1 MSQAKTTKIPFQYME
16 FPSVNGLEMPFIQQ
30 VESVLSEDLQKSDVF
45 GCKINNCHTHA
56 GSKIHFND
64 FVEAEL
70 LFHNSNY
77 NRSFAKLT
85 CDWIRDC
92 LFEQIEKKKLHNLL
106 LIGYEK
112 YSELYLQ
119 ELNDLIREQLGM
131 KSGYCVYE
139 TVAETQQDGS
149 RINKNDL
156 RNFEKYNNG
165 QIMLKCVA
173 NTIDPENSIDVP
185 TDLNAFDIKHTL
197 CIFIVPIN
205 TTLSTMDKMV
215 AKFYQSVL
223 NNAKDGTELNNIMRE
238 HICLITL
245 QSDSAHDST
254 DTNDYWEFDSGNVD
268 WIVPRK
274 GRFEHLTDMHKVRNL
289 VAVPSK
295 WSLARNCQKC
305 YPKSIVEEEPMF
317 GVNRGSVVPMLR
329 IGTSKILTPIDTT
342 KKKESIENLLKVC
355 TLSDCLRYSHVSR
368 GENHYQYYLN
378 TDKFIKNNRDDV
390 ENYLDSIKGIIT
402 KQDDDIQVFDF
413 LVAPRHESNA
423 EWVHLVH
430 KRVFNGAARII
441 YFDVEKEYRSNLKAK
456 YSDLICGLTN
466 IRESNQ
472 KFLIRFHFVD
482 DTVQSGASFLRAKN
496 LITSLSSG
504 LENVN
509 IFESAFILVNRLS
522 LDTRKFYLEDVNKFF
537 YYVDVNISPMRS
549 YEDACTLCKLI
560 ADYHNIRNQCAT
572 NKMAEVCTRV
582 ISRHKLLSF
591 SNQQLSNGCN
601 SWSYQEKK
609 LVFFITHLLNERLS
623 NSLVLEEIEKPFPID
638 IERNSK
644 EIEELLFLYFNNGDS
659 IISKYTSF
667 SKIEI
672 LVWKV
677 AFIKAIS
684 RPFFMYHIRQR
695 QAAFAFCVK
704 MLNNLLDIEKSIDNC
719 VLVQAFVKALA
730 DFNANYLIRCEVLKK
745 LISYSIMG
753 DSYYEDIQS
762 YVPEQ
767 IVGFYIKRLFRTESL
782 LHYIKKDIVLSRD
795 TTKSLLLENILIN
808 NDETFFFDPK
818 SQIETIKL
826 DDFLVGNRLTV
837 KGLLYLENNAI
848 LKSGLSDNEAGNNLQ
863 KLQNSIKG
871 DDYLYFFSNLNDI
884 WKLNTG
890 KELKLASDIL
900 RRYDYLATTIK
911 QFSEEGHEKRK
922 DLSKLIDEL
931 FSSINEES
939 KSKLQTVAF
948 VYDNREPNP
957 LFQFF
962 TLSGNPAEGSEVLEK
977 CKFGNLKTSQAFF
990 YDKNLEEIRSKIEI
1004 ANQQNLDVFFI
1015 QDNLTTHDL
1024 NSHGDV
1030 PKTLIIRLGTNVVSG
1045 ESRNDTKMSD
1055 ESVYLQIWG
1064 FDKNN
1069 IKHWFSLKLLL
1080 TLRESFVQ
1088 LINNVNLQELIE
1100 ERKIDA
1106 QKVALAIKKA
1116 TTHAQCDKYY
1126 KLDFLHE
1133 NNSNAEQ
1140 FYKYYIEGD
1149 DKATKVL
1156 PILYD
1161 KYIQLLSDD
1170 FLASIY
1176 KKIIN
1181 NQDCFNKSP
1190 AELGVLAKK
1199 IDNVWFGY
1207 AKLNRKD
1214 YVEYI
1219 RDLFAPDM
1227 LLNKKINITLYR
1239 GNTIDNVEFNVSIKL
1254 NISEDNWDKCSILC
1268 WNGEI
1273 SSDLSLVVLFVLM
1286 IVNAAEHGSG
1296 DAIEIIIADDG
1307 ISFINKMRPSL
1318 TGSCKEIEKQIEK
1331 NYSIPPWVME
1341 KQHLTLWTL
1350 YHAKNMIEDGNGE
1363 CIAPKIEVFQDDE
1376 ELIYKIK
1383 IDIIRNI

>member
-1 MSQAKTTKIPFQYME
+1 MKTTRFPFQYMN
-16 FPSVNGLEMPFIQQ
+16 FPSKNGSEMPFIKQ
-30 VESVLSEDLQKSDVF
+30 VESVLGEDLQKSNIF

-70 LFHNSNY
+70 LFHNSYY

-85 CDWIRDC
+85 FDWIRSC
-92 LFEQIEKKKLHNLL
+92 YIEEQREKYKGILL
-106 LIGYEK
+106 VGYEK

-119 ELNDLIREQLGM
+119 ELNDLLKERLGV
-131 KSGYCVYE
+131 KCGYCVYE
-139 TVAETQQDGS
+139 TVAETQPDGS
-149 RINKNDL
+149 RKNKIEL
-156 RNFEKYNNG
+156 RNFQKYCNE
-165 QIMLKCVA
+165 QIILRCVA
-173 NTIDPENSIDVP
+173 NTVDQSVSTDGATELDV
-185 TDLNAFDIKHTL
+185 FDIKHTL

-215 AKFYQSVL
+215 AKFCQNVL
-223 NNAKDGTELNNIMRE
+223 LSGVEESEFDKIERE

-245 QSDSAHDST
+245 RNDSSGDSEN
-254 DTNDYWEFDSGNVD
+254 TNDYWEFNSSNND
-268 WIVPRK
+268 WLIPK
-274 GRFEHLTDMHKVRNL
+274 NGRFEHLTNNQKIRNL
-289 VAVPSK
+289 VAIPSV
-295 WSLARNCQKC
+295 WSQARKCKKC
-305 YPKSIVEEEPMF
+305 YPSSVVTEEPMF

-329 IGTSKILTPIDTT
+329 VGTTKILTPIDTA
-342 KKKESIENLLKVC
+342 KNEKSIENLLKVC
-355 TLSDCLRYSHVSR
+355 TLSDCLLYNHTSR

-378 TDKFIKNNRDDV
+378 TDKLIKSNRNNIETYLDTIKKDKVFNEADDV
-390 ENYLDSIKGIIT
+390 QI
-402 KQDDDIQVFDF
+402 FDF

-456 YSDLICGLTN
+456 YSDLICGLMN
-466 IRESNQ
+466 IKESNQ
-472 KFLIRFHFVD
+472 KFSIRFHFVD
-482 DTVQSGASFLRAKN
+482 DTIQSGANFLRAKN
-496 LITSLSSG
+496 LITSLSNGS
-504 LENVN
+504 ENVN
-509 IFESAFILVNRLS
+509 IFESAFILINRLS

-537 YYVDVNISPMRS
+537 YYIDVNISPMRS

-582 ISRHKLLSF
+582 ISRHSLLPF
-591 SNQQLSNGCN
+591 SNQQMSNVDTT
-601 SWSYQEKK
+601 WSSQEKK

-623 NSLVLEEIEKPFPID
+623 NNLVLEEIERPLSIET
-638 IERNSK
+638 ERNSV
-644 EIEELLFLYFNNGDS
+644 EIEGLLFLYFNNGDR

-667 SKIEI
+667 SGIETLI
-672 LVWKV
+672 WKV

-684 RPFFMYHIRQR
+684 RPFFIYHIRQR
-695 QAAFAFCVK
+695 QAAFAFCIK
-704 MLNNLLDIEKSIDNC
+704 TLNDLLITDKNIDNC
-719 VLVQAFVKALA
+719 VLVQTLVKALA
-730 DFNANYLIRCEVLKK
+730 DLNANYLIRCEVLKN
-745 LISYSIMG
+745 LISYSIAG
-753 DSYYEDIQS
+753 DTYSKDIQA
-762 YVPEQ
+762 YVTEQ
-767 IVGFYIKRLFRTESL
+767 TQKFYKKRLFRTESL
-782 LHYIKKDIVLSRD
+782 LHYIKKDVVLSRD
-795 TTKSLLLENILIN
+795 TTKSLLLEHILIN
-808 NDETFFFDPK
+808 NNETGFFYPERQIK
-818 SQIETIKL
+818 SINI
-826 DDFLVGNRLTV
+826 DDFLADNSLTV
-837 KGLLYLENNAI
+837 KGLLYLENNVI

-863 KLQNSIKG
+863 KLLKSIKG

-890 KELKLASDIL
+890 KALKLASDVLIK
-900 RRYDYLATTIK
+900 YDSLATAIK
-911 QFSEEGHEKRK
+911 QFSGEGHEKRK
-922 DLSKLIDEL
+922 DLSKLIDDL
-931 FSSINEES
+931 FYSINGDS
-939 KSKLQTVAF
+939 KSKLQTIAF
-948 VYDNREPNP
+948 VYDNQEPNP

-962 TLSGNPAEGSEVLEK
+962 TLSGNPADGTEILDK

-990 YDKNLEEIRSKIEI
+990 YDKNLEEIRSKLEV
-1004 ANQQNLDVFFI
+1004 ANRQNLDIFFME
-1015 QDNLTTHDL
+1015 DHLTTNDL
-1024 NSHGDV
+1024 NSLEEI
-1030 PKTLIIRLGTNVVSG
+1030 PKTLIVRFGTNKIL
-1045 ESRNDTKMSD
+1045 E

-1064 FDKNN
+1064 FDKKN

-1080 TLRESFVQ
+1080 TLRENFVQ
-1088 LINNVNLQELIE
+1088 LIDKVNLQELVE

-1140 FYKYYIEGD
+1140 FYKYYIEKD

-1181 NQDCFNKSP
+1181 NQDCFNKSL

-1199 IDNVWFGY
+1199 LDNVWFGN
-1207 AKLNRKD
+1207 AKPNCKD
-1214 YVEYI
+1214 DVEYI
-1219 RDLFAPDM
+1219 SDLFAPHM
-1227 LLNKKINITLYR
+1227 LANKKINITLYR
-1239 GNTIDNVEFNVSIKL
+1239 GNTIENVEFDVSIKL
-1254 NISEDNWDKCSILC
+1254 NIPKDDWDKCAILC

-1296 DAIEIIIADDG
+1296 DAIEIVIANDG
-1307 ISFINKMRPSL
+1307 ISFVNKMRPGL
-1318 TGSCKEIEKQIEK
+1318 TGTCKEIEKQIEK
-1331 NYSIPPWVME
+1331 NYSIPPWVMQD
-1341 KQHLTLWTL
+1341 QHLTLWTL
-1350 YHAKNMIEDGNGE
+1350 YHAKNIIVGGNDE
-1363 CIAPKIEVFQDDE
+1363 CITPKIEVVQNDE
-1376 ELIYKIK
+1376 YLIYKIK
-1383 IDIIRNI
+1383 INIVRNI

>member
-1 MSQAKTTKIPFQYME
+1 MSKIKTTRFPFQYMN
-16 FPSVNGLEMPFIQQ
+16 FPSKKGMEIPFIKQ
-30 VESVLSEDLQKSDVF
+30 VESVLGEDLQKSDVF
-45 GCKINNCHTHA
+45 GCRINNCHTHA

-70 LFHNSNY
+70 LFHNSYY

-85 CDWIRDC
+85 CDWIKSCYFDAQR
-92 LFEQIEKKKLHNLL
+92 ENYKNLL

-119 ELNDLIREQLGM
+119 ELNDLIKARLGV
-131 KSGYCVYE
+131 KCGYCVYE
-139 TVAETQQDGS
+139 TVAETQPDGS
-149 RINKNDL
+149 RKNKIEL
-156 RNFEKYNNG
+156 RNFEKHYNG
-165 QIMLKCVA
+165 QIILKCVS
-173 NTIDPENSIDVP
+173 NTVVQNDSPDDATE
-185 TDLNAFDIKHTL
+185 LNAFDIKNTL

-215 AKFYQSVL
+215 AKFCQNVFPNDEEGNEFDKL
-223 NNAKDGTELNNIMRE
+223 NRE

-245 QSDSAHDST
+245 RKDSSEDSVNI
-254 DTNDYWEFDSGNVD
+254 NDYWEFDSGNID
-268 WIVPRK
+268 WIIPKNR
-274 GRFEHLTDMHKVRNL
+274 RFEYLTNKYKIRNL
-289 VAVPSK
+289 VAIPSV
-295 WSLARNCQKC
+295 WSLARKCQKC
-305 YPKSIVEEEPMF
+305 YPTSIVEEKPMF

-329 IGTSKILTPIDTT
+329 VGTAKILTPIDITR
-342 KKKESIENLLKVC
+342 KEKSLENLIKVC
-355 TLSDCLRYSHVSR
+355 TLSDCLLYKHTSR

-378 TDKFIKNNRDDV
+378 TDEFIKSNR
-390 ENYLDSIKGIIT
+390 NYIGTYLDSIKDKIIN
-402 KQDDDIQVFDF
+402 QADDVQVFDY

-430 KRVFNGAARII
+430 KRVFNSSARII

-456 YSDLICGLTN
+456 YSDLICGLMN
-466 IRESNQ
+466 IKESNQ
-472 KFLIRFHFVD
+472 KFSIRFHFVD
-482 DTVQSGASFLRAKN
+482 DTIQSGANFLRAKN

-504 LENVN
+504 LENVSV
-509 IFESAFILVNRLS
+509 FDSAFIIINRLS
-522 LDTRKFYLEDVNKFF
+522 LDTRKFYVEDINKFF

-582 ISRHKLLSF
+582 ITRHKLSPFSIKQPFHGRNDWSF
-591 SNQQLSNGCN
+591 
-601 SWSYQEKK
+601 QEKK

-623 NSLVLEEIEKPFPID
+623 NNLVLDEIEKPFPID
-638 IERNSK
+638 IERNST
-644 EIEELLFLYFNNGDS
+644 EIENLLFLYFNNGGS

-667 SKIEI
+667 GKTEI
-672 LVWKV
+672 LLWKV

-695 QAAFAFCVK
+695 QAAFAFCIK
-704 MLNNLLDIEKSIDNC
+704 TLNDLLDIDKSIDNC
-719 VLVQAFVKALA
+719 VLVQALVKAMA

-745 LISYSIMG
+745 LISYSITG
-753 DSYYEDIQS
+753 DTYYRAIQT

-767 IVGFYIKRLFRTESL
+767 IEGFYKKRLFRTESL

-795 TTKSLLLENILIN
+795 TTKSLLLEHVLIN
-808 NDETFFFDPK
+808 NDETGFFD
-818 SQIETIKL
+818 SEHQIGSVNL
-826 DDFLVGNRLTV
+826 DDFLDGDSLTV
-837 KGLLYLENNAI
+837 KGLLYLENNVI

-863 KLQNSIKG
+863 KLLKSIKG
-871 DDYLYFFSNLNDI
+871 EDYLYFFSNLNDI

-890 KELKLASDIL
+890 KELKQASDIL
-900 RRYDYLATTIK
+900 RKYDCLATTIK
-911 QFSEEGHEKRK
+911 QFSEGGREKRK

-931 FSSINEES
+931 FAFINQDS
-939 KSKLQTVAF
+939 KAKLQTIAF
-948 VYDNREPNP
+948 VYDKREPNP

-962 TLSGNPAEGSEVLEK
+962 TLSGNPVEGTEMLDK
-977 CKFGNLKTSQAFF
+977 CKFGSLKTSQAFF
-990 YDKNLEEIRSKIEI
+990 YDKNLEEIRSKLEI
-1004 ANQQNLDVFFI
+1004 ANQQNLDIFFI
-1015 QDNLTTHDL
+1015 EDNLTTHDTK
-1024 NSHGDV
+1024 SFEDI
-1030 PKTLIIRLGTNVVSG
+1030 PKSLIIRLGTNVISND
-1045 ESRNDTKMSD
+1045 ESNDSKMSD

-1064 FDKNN
+1064 FDKEN

-1080 TLRESFVQ
+1080 TLRENFVQ
-1088 LINNVNLQELIE
+1088 LINNVNLQELVE

-1140 FYKYYIEGD
+1140 FYKYYIEKGD
-1149 DKATKVL
+1149 KSTRVL

-1181 NQDCFNKSP
+1181 NQDCFNESL

-1199 IDNVWFGY
+1199 LDNVWFGN

-1214 YVEYI
+1214 DMGYI
-1219 RDLFAPDM
+1219 SDLFVPNM
-1227 LLNKKINITLYR
+1227 SVNKKINITLYK

-1254 NISEDNWDKCSILC
+1254 NISEDDWDKCAILC

-1286 IVNAAEHGSG
+1286 IVNAAEHGNG
-1296 DAIEIIIADDG
+1296 DEIEIVIAKDG
-1307 ISFINKMRPSL
+1307 ISFINRMRPNL
-1318 TGSCKEIEKQIEK
+1318 TGTCKEIEKQIEK
-1331 NYSIPPWVME
+1331 NYAIPPWVME
-1341 KQHLTLWTL
+1341 NQHLTLWTL
-1350 YHAKNMIEDGNGE
+1350 YHAKNMKDYGNGE
-1363 CIAPKIEVFQDDE
+1363 CITPKIEVFQNNGD
-1376 ELIYKIK
+1376 LIYKIK